1 MEKEIVTFGVI
12 NTMSGEHLVIHR
24 LKDNEYGLPGGK
36 VFKNERPVDALV
48 REVFEETG
56 LRFPVEDFEIINVQQ
71 LVVEGKEQ
79 TVHVFGCKKLI
90 SDVAPI
96 FTTEK
101 HIKPMFMEPSMFY
114 VLTKFKD
121 FYLKLFPLN

>member
-1 MEKEIVTFGVI
+1 MEKETVVFGMI

-36 VFKNERPVDALV
+36 LFKDELPKDALV

-56 LRFPVEDFEIINVQQ
+56 LRFAPEDFEIINVQQ
-71 LVVEGKEQ
+71 DIVDGKEQ
-79 TVHVFGCKKLI
+79 TIHVFGCNKLI
-90 SDVAPI
+90 SDAAPI

>member
-121 FYLKLFPLN
+121 YYLKLFPLN